1 MAISNISAN
10 TLVDSSL
17 LNTMITAINN
27 NGDAVTRASSSI
39 YNTGTQKVVESY
51 MGAWS
56 LITNQKTVSDHVISE
71 TKGSVNRKQ
80 VPISF
85 NKTFASPPLVF
96 VSIESLNT
104 SGDDSL
110 PANSLTSAVVADI
123 TNTGCQVYVNIQSQG
138 QKSNSLSYKVS
149 IMAIGINRL

>member
-56 LITNQKTVSDHVISE
+56 LVTNQRQVSDHSITAE
-71 TKGSVNRKQ
+71 KGSVNRKQ
-80 VPISF
+80 VPVSF

-96 VSIESLNT
+96 VSIEALNT
-104 SGDDSL
+104 SGTNSL
-110 PANSLTSAVVADI
+110 PANTLISAVVADV
-123 TNTGCQVYVNIQSQG
+123 TNTGCQIYVNIQGQG
-138 QKSNSLSYKVS
+138 VKTETLSYKVS